1 MAISPFV
8 GVNHADSNA
17 ARIANAWRQ
26 GTQRSIRDDLGMKYD
41 GYYSKGEKV
50 ADFISG
56 TMLDAASSTTNAVL
70 LGGGS
75 LAVAGG
81 NAANNELMETEGSDL
96 TGKQRYLSALAHGIA
111 EGAFEKLSLGNFKAL
126 SETPVTSA
134 RQLVK
139 NYLKSSFVE
148 GSEEFMTDVANDVTD
163 ILIKR
168 EKSDAWE
175 DYNQRKEAGF
185 SEHDAVVGAIED
197 RLKSAGMSFLGG
209 AISGGVTTGIAGAM
223 GTYGTG
229 AEFFRDYQKDGKTD
243 YQAIIDSV
251 DDSTESGKRVKEMA
265 GKLQT
270 MQENGQRINNLQN
283 GYLQNAMEEHA
294 YEIDRKERKEAART
308 LKDAD
313 SVLEALAE
321 TKNTEGEDI
330 EIKAPYNVLSDQGIG
345 SRRNAA
351 IRKELKED
359 TLKKAESRAM
369 EEFAKP
375 YGEHG
380 QQAFRENYD
389 GNLPMPVYMQAY
401 NTAYNLGR
409 YGAKI
414 EDAKTAQTALLGT
427 EQFQNIFKAGVDDR
441 ALNKQEIQ
449 ALNQNYKER
458 QELRTGGVMEAV
470 PETSPALKTVLEGL
484 GKRTGLLFRVTDSSR
499 YDSNIGDNSA
509 LGGYQ
514 KGRGVVTIDL
524 SSPNPLATVSHEMT
538 HWMQDY
544 NPEAY
549 QFFKEEAIQ
558 AIARSKDIELDRLAD
573 VYRDTYE
580 KHGQNLSVDEV
591 MDEIV
596 ADSTGDFLN
605 DAEFAEKVIRNDRS
619 MGQKI
624 LDWITSV
631 RDALKELI
639 SRRGLRQANEALRED
654 LSRYESARET
664 WLSVLDMTSDL
675 MKRSERTYENEQGNV
690 NEDFVKFQRIIEDQ
704 KRKSIEERI
713 DEALTGGGV
722 GAHVYLGETPKF
734 LIDEFNLQ
742 ALPMMITNK
751 HVKTTILNG
760 KDTKHDHYHDLGKQK
775 FIEAIQSIDAPVM
788 VIKAENTLDLLIVTD
803 KKDQKGNLIFAVI
816 HPNGK
821 GMING
826 VEIRSNITKSLY
838 AKKTTNY
845 IQKAVNDG
853 RVLYINKKSQKTN
866 LPRIQFPSDFES
878 TSVKKSIAQYV
889 RDVNMGNQG
898 NQTQNNNSSDK
909 NQFDIPEVKNK
920 LDVSTAVEESKRF
933 IAVHNLSERNL
944 LRTLKLEGIPMPS
957 IAVTNP
963 KLGWNF
969 TENPQLL

>member
-1 MAISPFV
+1 MRSM
-8 GVNHADSNA
+8 
-17 ARIANAWRQ
+17 ARICPW
-26 GTQRSIRDDLGMKYD
+26 
-41 GYYSKGEKV
+41 
-50 ADFISG
+50 
-56 TMLDAASSTTNAVL
+56 
-70 LGGGS
+70 
-75 LAVAGG
+75 
-81 NAANNELMETEGSDL
+81 
-96 TGKQRYLSALAHGIA
+96 
-111 EGAFEKLSLGNFKAL
+111 
-126 SETPVTSA
+126 
-134 RQLVK
+134 
-139 NYLKSSFVE
+139 
-148 GSEEFMTDVANDVTD
+148 
-163 ILIKR
+163 
-168 EKSDAWE
+168 
-175 DYNQRKEAGF
+175 
-185 SEHDAVVGAIED
+185 
-197 RLKSAGMSFLGG
+197 
-209 AISGGVTTGIAGAM
+209 
-223 GTYGTG
+223 
-229 AEFFRDYQKDGKTD
+229 
-243 YQAIIDSV
+243 
-251 DDSTESGKRVKEMA
+251 
-265 GKLQT
+265 
-270 MQENGQRINNLQN
+270 
-283 GYLQNAMEEHA
+283 
-294 YEIDRKERKEAART
+294 
-308 LKDAD
+308 
-313 SVLEALAE
+313 
-321 TKNTEGEDI
+321 
-330 EIKAPYNVLSDQGIG
+330 
-345 SRRNAA
+345 
-351 IRKELKED
+351 
-359 TLKKAESRAM
+359 
-369 EEFAKP
+369 
-375 YGEHG
+375 
-380 QQAFRENYD
+380 
-389 GNLPMPVYMQAY
+389 
-401 NTAYNLGR
+401 
-409 YGAKI
+409 
-414 EDAKTAQTALLGT
+414 
-427 EQFQNIFKAGVDDR
+427 
-441 ALNKQEIQ
+441 
-449 ALNQNYKER
+449 
-458 QELRTGGVMEAV
+458 
-470 PETSPALKTVLEGL
+470 
-484 GKRTGLLFRVTDSSR
+484 
-499 YDSNIGDNSA
+499 
-509 LGGYQ
+509 
-514 KGRGVVTIDL
+514 
-524 SSPNPLATVSHEMT
+524 
-538 HWMQDY
+538 
-544 NPEAY
+544 
-549 QFFKEEAIQ
+549 
-558 AIARSKDIELDRLAD
+558 
-573 VYRDTYE
+573 
-580 KHGQNLSVDEV
+580 DEV

-963 KLGWNF
+963 KLGWNKF
-969 TENPQLL
+969 GEISLLFRRDAVDPESSEKNKIYGADAWTPTFPLIEYEADADRSYSVYNIFREIQAMPVEMFEAKPQRVVGFDEIASAIIPNNSSSELKQALEERGIDYREYDPEITDDRKRAVQSVDDILFQLDIPESASVKDLAKENEELRKANNYLQDALNVYRGNVPSDKSVRKIAKEMIDMVGSNVEVRDVQEQIKNLYTYIASESATDSDRMGTEVSRAFQFMPLCEGQRMIRLWQGLTADFNSCPSARGNHFPSTPSH